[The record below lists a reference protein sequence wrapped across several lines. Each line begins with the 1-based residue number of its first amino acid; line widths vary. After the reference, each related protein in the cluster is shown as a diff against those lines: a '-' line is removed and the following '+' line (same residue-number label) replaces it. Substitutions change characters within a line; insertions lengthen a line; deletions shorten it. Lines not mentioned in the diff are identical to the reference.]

1 MPRRLR
7 YLPPGSVHHVV
18 NRGNDKRILFE
29 TVHDFEQFLS
39 LIAWAKVR
47 TMIRIVA
54 YCIMRNHWHLVLWPG
69 EAGQVEAF
77 QHLLTT
83 THAIRRRRLT
93 CTVGEGHIY
102 QDRYRAFE
110 IWGEAHYLNVL
121 RYVESNPL
129 RANLVKSS
137 AQWRWSSL
145 YERLGHPRNILDE
158 GPMPLPNDWVALVDT
173 SLPPS
178 VAEEIRSSLLKH

>member
-1 MPRRLR
+1 MPRRSR
-7 YLPPGSVHHVV
+7 FLPPGSLHHVV

-29 TVHDFEQFLS
+29 TPRDFEQFLL
-39 LIAWAKVR
+39 LITWAKARAMV
-47 TMIRIVA
+47 RIVA
-54 YCIMRNHWHLVLWPG
+54 YCIMRNHWHFVLWP
-69 EAGQVEAF
+69 AAVGQVETF

-102 QDRYRAFE
+102 QDRYHASG
-110 IWGEAHYLNVL
+110 IWSEAYYLNVL

-145 YERLGHPRNILDE
+145 YERLGHPRHILDD
-158 GPMPLPNDWVALVDT
+158 GPMPLPENWLELVDS
-173 SLPPS
+173 SLPES
-178 VAEEIRSSLLKH
+178 VTDEIRNALLKH